1 MSSSTSSTKMVGV
14 SKLGK
19 RYKIAPRGTRPGT
32 LTENILA
39 TLRGKQPPKEDF
51 WAVREVSFEVHQGE
65 VVGLIGHNGA
75 GKSTLLKLLS
85 RITEPTEGQIAL
97 YGRVGS
103 LLEVGT
109 GFHPELTGR
118 ENVFMNGAILGM
130 TRKEIQT
137 RFDEI
142 IDFAGPRVALH
153 LDTPVKRY
161 SSGMTMR
168 LGFAVAA
175 NLNPEILI
183 VDEVLAVGDA
193 EFQKKCLG
201 KMQEVAGSG
210 RTVFFV
216 SHNLAAVTAL
226 CSRALLLHGGQLHED
241 GPVARVAA
249 TYQLM
254 ARSGTALGGDLTHAQ
269 RTGTGAGQF
278 LSLNLQPFAPDG
290 TPQPLVYNGST
301 LQLELT
307 VKAEQVLTDASVTL
321 WIADSNTYRLID
333 CSSALHGKLVRL
345 EPGETARVRFTLGE
359 LLLKPGLYTLG
370 VSLGRPEIEDI
381 DTIDFAGTLEVAV
394 DPEAAQ
400 AALILPGAYT
410 CRYKTEI
417 IPGSELPEGLTV
429 NTSRQAA

>member
-1 MSSSTSSTKMVGV
+1 MSSRMVSV
-14 SKLGK
+14 NDLGK
-19 RYKIAPRGTRPGT
+19 LYRLAPRGTRPGT
-32 LTENILA
+32 LTENLLA
-39 TLRGKQPPKEDF
+39 TLRGKQPPREDF
-51 WAVREVSFEVHQGE
+51 WAVRNVSFDVHQGE

-130 TRKEIQT
+130 TRREIQT

-142 IDFAGPRVALH
+142 IAFAGERVALH
-153 LDTPVKRY
+153 LDSPVKRY

-226 CSRALLLHGGQLHED
+226 CTRALLLHGGQLHED

-254 ARSGTALGGDLTHAQ
+254 TRTGTALGGDLTNAQ
-269 RTGTGAGQF
+269 RTGTGAGRF
-278 LSLNLQPFAPDG
+278 LSLALQSFAADG
-290 TPQPLVYNGST
+290 TPQPLVYNGSKV
-301 LQLELT
+301 QFELT
-307 VKAEQVLTDASVTL
+307 LKAEQLLTDASVTL
-321 WIADSNTYRLID
+321 WISDSNTYRLVD
-333 CSSALHGKLVRL
+333 CSSALQGKLVRL
-345 EPGETARVRFTLGE
+345 EPGETVRARFTLGE

-370 VSLGRPEIEDI
+370 VSLGRPEIEDM
-381 DTIDFAGTLEVAV
+381 DTIAYAGTLEVAV
-394 DPEAAQ
+394 DPEAVQ
-400 AALILPGAYT
+400 PPPALSGAYT
-410 CRYKTEI
+410 CRYQTELL
-417 IPGSELPEGLTV
+417 PGNELSLSLPEESGNL
-429 NTSRQAA
+429 QAA

>member
-1 MSSSTSSTKMVGV
+1 MSSSTKMVSV
-14 SKLGK
+14 ENLGK
-19 RYKIAPRGTRPGT
+19 LYRIAAKGTRPGT
-32 LTENILA
+32 LTENFLA
-39 TLRGKQPPKEDF
+39 ALRGKQPPREDF
-51 WAVREVSFEVHQGE
+51 WAVRNLNFDVHQGE

-97 YGRVGS
+97 HGRVGS

-130 TRKEIQT
+130 SRKEIES

-153 LDTPVKRY
+153 LDSPVKRY

-226 CSRALLLHGGQLHED
+226 CTRALLLHGGQLHED
-241 GPVARVAA
+241 GPVSRVAA

-254 ARSGTALGGDLTHAQ
+254 TRSGADLGGDLTHAP
-269 RTGTGAGQF
+269 RTGSGAGRF
-278 LSLNLQPFAPDG
+278 LSLAIQSFAADH

-301 LQLELT
+301 VQFELT
-307 VKAEQVLTDASVTL
+307 VKAEQRVNDATVSL
-321 WIADSNTYRLID
+321 WLADSNTYRLID
-333 CSSALHGKLVRL
+333 CSSVLQGKSVRL
-345 EPGETARVRFTLGE
+345 EAGEAVRVRFTLGE

-370 VSLGRPEIEDI
+370 VSLGRPEIEDM
-381 DTIDFAGTLEVAV
+381 DTIEYAGTLEVAV

-400 AALILPGAYT
+400 ATLTLPGAYT
-410 CRYKTEI
+410 CRYQTELL
-417 IPGSELPEGLTV
+417 PGSESTLP
-429 NTSRQAA
+429 NTSIGLQAA

>member
-1 MSSSTSSTKMVGV
+1 MSSDIMVSV
-14 SKLGK
+14 SDLGK
-19 RYKIAPRGTRPGT
+19 LYRLTPRGTRPGT
-32 LTENILA
+32 LTESLLA
-39 TLRGKQPPKEDF
+39 TLRGQGPPKEDF
-51 WAVREVSFEVHQGE
+51 WALRGVSFDVRQGE

-85 RITEPTEGQIAL
+85 RITEPTEGEIAL

-118 ENVFMNGAILGM
+118 ENIYMNGSILGM
-130 TRKEIQT
+130 SRREIDA

-142 IDFAGPRVALH
+142 VEFAGPRVQQH
-153 LDTPVKRY
+153 LETPVKRY

-201 KMQEVAGSG
+201 KMHEVAESG

-226 CSRALLLHGGQLHED
+226 CTRALLLHNGQLTED
-241 GPVARVAA
+241 GPVSQVAA

-254 ARSGTALGGDLTHAQ
+254 TRTGAALGGDLTRTQ
-269 RTGTGAGQF
+269 RSGTGAAQF
-278 LSLNLQPFAPDG
+278 TALALQSYSPAG
-290 TPQPLVYNGST
+290 APQPLVYNGCT
-301 LQLELT
+301 LMADLT
-307 VKAEQVLTDASVTL
+307 VQAEQAVRDAVVTFS
-321 WIADSNTYRLID
+321 ISDSNTYRLID
-333 CSSALHGKLVRL
+333 A
-345 EPGETARVRFTLGE
+345 TAGLSLAAGQEATVRFTLTD
-359 LLLKPGLYTLG
+359 LLLKPGLYTLR
-370 VSLGRPEIEDI
+370 VSLGRPELEEL
-381 DTIDFAGTLEVAV
+381 DTIEYAGTLEVAV
-394 DPEAAQ
+394 DPDAPQ
-400 AALILPGAYT
+400 ATLSLPGSYT
-410 CRYKTEI
+410 CRYTA
-417 IPGSELPEGLTV
+417 TV
-429 NTSRQAA
+429 G

>member
-1 MSSSTSSTKMVGV
+1 MSSNTKMVGV
-14 SKLGK
+14 ENLGK
-19 RYKIAPRGTRPGT
+19 LYKIAPKGTRPGT
-32 LTENILA
+32 LTENLLA
-39 TLRGKQPPKEDF
+39 TLRGKQSPKEDF
-51 WAVREVSFEVHQGE
+51 WAVRSLSFEVHQGE

-130 TRKEIQT
+130 SRKEIQN
-137 RFDEI
+137 RFEEI
-142 IDFAGPRVALH
+142 IEFAGPRVALH
-153 LDTPVKRY
+153 LDSPVKRY

-226 CSRALLLHGGQLHED
+226 CTRALLLHGGQLHED

-254 ARSGTALGGDLTHAQ
+254 TRTGTALGGDLRNAQ
-269 RTGTGAGQF
+269 RTGTGTGHF
-278 LSLNLQPFAPDG
+278 LSLALRPFAADG
-290 TPQPLVYNGST
+290 TPQPLVYNGSKV
-301 LQLELT
+301 QFELT
-307 VKAEQVLTDASVTL
+307 IKAEQLLTDASVTL
-321 WIADSNTYRLID
+321 WISDSNTYRLVD
-333 CSSALHGKLVRL
+333 CSSALQGKLVRL
-345 EPGETARVRFTLGE
+345 EPGEVVRVRFTLGE

-370 VSLGRPEIEDI
+370 VSLGRPEIEDM
-381 DTIDFAGTLEVAV
+381 DTIEHAGTLEVAV
-394 DPEAAQ
+394 DPDAAQ
-400 AALILPGAYT
+400 AALLLPGAYT
-410 CRYKTEI
+410 CRYQTDI
-417 IPGSELPEGLTV
+417 LPGADLSTGLV
-429 NTSRQAA
+429 GVSSNRQAA

>member
-1 MSSSTSSTKMVGV
+1 MSSSTRMLRVEN
-14 SKLGK
+14 LGK
-19 RYKIAPRGTRPGT
+19 LYRIAPRGTRPGT
-32 LTENILA
+32 LTENLLSA
-39 TLRGKQPPKEDF
+39 LRGKQPPKEDF
-51 WAVREVSFEVHQGE
+51 WAVRNLSFDVHQGE

-85 RITEPTEGQIAL
+85 RITEPTEGEIAL

-130 TRKEIQT
+130 SRKEIES

-153 LDTPVKRY
+153 LDSPVKRY

-226 CSRALLLHGGQLHED
+226 CNRALLLHGGQLHED

-254 ARSGTALGGDLTHAQ
+254 TRSGADLGGDLTHAQ
-269 RTGTGAGQF
+269 RSGSGAGRF
-278 LSLNLQPFAPDG
+278 LSLGVQPFAPDG
-290 TPQPLVYNGST
+290 TPQPLVYNGHAV
-301 LQLELT
+301 QFELT
-307 VKAEQVLTDASVTL
+307 VQAEQVLTDAAVTL

-370 VSLGRPEIEDI
+370 VSLGRPEIEDF
-381 DTIDFAGTLEVAV
+381 DTIEHAGTLEVAV
-394 DPEAAQ
+394 DPDAAQ
-400 AALILPGAYT
+400 ATLTLPGAYT
-410 CRYKTEI
+410 CRYKTEL
-417 IPGSELPEGLTV
+417 IPGSDVLLSPPADASGL
-429 NTSRQAA
+429 QAA

>member
-1 MSSSTSSTKMVGV
+1 MSSSTRMLRVDN
-14 SKLGK
+14 LGK
-19 RYKIAPRGTRPGT
+19 LYRIAPRGTRPGT
-32 LTENILA
+32 LTENLLA
-39 TLRGKQPPKEDF
+39 ALRGKQPPKEDF
-51 WAVREVSFEVHQGE
+51 WAVRNLSFEVHQGE

-85 RITEPTEGQIAL
+85 RITEPTEGEIAL

-130 TRKEIQT
+130 SRKEIES

-153 LDTPVKRY
+153 LDSPVKRY

-226 CSRALLLHGGQLHED
+226 CNRALLLHGGQLHED

-254 ARSGTALGGDLTHAQ
+254 TRSGADLGGDLTHAQ
-269 RTGTGAGQF
+269 RSGSGAGRF
-278 LSLNLQPFAPDG
+278 LSLGVQPFAPDG
-290 TPQPLVYNGST
+290 TPQPLVYNGHAV
-301 LQLELT
+301 QFELT
-307 VKAEQVLTDASVTL
+307 VQAEQVLTDAAVTL

-370 VSLGRPEIEDI
+370 VSLGRPELEDF
-381 DTIDFAGTLEVAV
+381 DTIEHAGTLEVAV
-394 DPEAAQ
+394 DPDAAQ
-400 AALILPGAYT
+400 ATLTLPGAYT
-410 CRYKTEI
+410 CRYKTEL
-417 IPGSELPEGLTV
+417 IPGSDVLLSPPADASGL
-429 NTSRQAA
+429 QAA